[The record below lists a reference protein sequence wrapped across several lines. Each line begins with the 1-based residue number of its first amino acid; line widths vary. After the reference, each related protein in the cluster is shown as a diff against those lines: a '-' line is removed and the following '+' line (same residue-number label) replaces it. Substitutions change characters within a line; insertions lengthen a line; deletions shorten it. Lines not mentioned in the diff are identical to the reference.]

1 MAVVKRLVKGSA
13 LTHAELDGNFS
24 DYETFKALWDI
35 TNFTAGNDGKVLY
48 WDNTAG
54 TVEVKTLTTT
64 EITEGT
70 NLYYTDARA
79 DARVNN
85 AILDEDNFAS
95 DSATKVPSQ
104 QSVKAYIA
112 TQIATKDNSDE
123 ITEGSTNLYF
133 TNARAR
139 ASISLGSAGSQAY
152 NNSTGVLTIP
162 GTTDHITEGS
172 TNLFYTDARADARA
186 QAKVDAV
193 IDSAPGALDTLNELA
208 AALGDD
214 ANFST
219 TITNSIATKISNVV
233 EDTSPQLGGSLNAN
247 GNDIDMGTNIITD
260 AKVGNWDTAHGWGNH
275 ASAGYGTLSNVVED
289 TTPQLG
295 GQLDTNG
302 NDIKIADNDEAKFG
316 NSPDLKI
323 SHTNSLSGQ
332 DDSNG
337 TSVLDGGDWCS
348 YIYETGTGPLVFKS
362 NGGPGTGAYQF
373 YDAGWRPILRLY
385 SGTSARAG
393 LYYAGAEKLVTTA
406 SGVKV
411 TDVLNLNPVAFASL
425 PGSPAKGDVAFLTTD
440 SNSNTKNKPVYYDG
454 TNWKYFNDDTNI

>member
-24 DYETFKALWDI
+24 DYETFKALWDV

-70 NLYYTDARA
+70 NLYYTDARVQA
-79 DARVNN
+79 ISINN
-85 AILDEDNFAS
+85 L
-95 DSATKVPSQ
+95 
-104 QSVKAYIA
+104 
-112 TQIATKDNSDE
+112 
-123 ITEGSTNLYF
+123 
-133 TNARAR
+133 
-139 ASISLGSAGSQAY
+139 
-152 NNSTGVLTIP
+152 
-162 GTTDHITEGS
+162 
-172 TNLFYTDARADARA
+172 
-186 QAKVDAV
+186 
-193 IDSAPGALDTLNELA
+193 
-208 AALGDD
+208 
-214 ANFST
+214 
-219 TITNSIATKISNVV
+219 V

-247 GNDIDMGTNIITD
+247 SFDIDMGTNIITD

-302 NDIKIADNDEAKFG
+302 NDIKFTDNDEAKFG
-316 NSPDLKI
+316 NNPDLKI

-337 TSVLDGGDWCS
+337 DSILDGGDWCS
-348 YIYETGTGPLVFKS
+348 YINENGTGPLVFKS

-385 SGTSARAG
+385 SGASARAG

-440 SNSNTKNKPVYYDG
+440 SGSNTKNKPVYYDG